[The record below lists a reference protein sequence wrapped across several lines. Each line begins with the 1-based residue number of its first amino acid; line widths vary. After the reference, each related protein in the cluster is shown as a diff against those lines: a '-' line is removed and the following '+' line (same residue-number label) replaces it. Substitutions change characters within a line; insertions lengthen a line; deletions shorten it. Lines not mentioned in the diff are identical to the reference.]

1 MFPDRGNIATDK
13 LLQVVDQALY
23 AANLYHFTK

>member
-1 MFPDRGNIATDK
+1 MFPDRGKTTDK

>member
-1 MFPDRGNIATDK
+1 MFPDRGKTTDE
-13 LLQVVDQALY
+13 LLQVVAQALY

>member
-1 MFPDRGNIATDK
+1 MFPDPGKTTDE

>member
-1 MFPDRGNIATDK
+1 MFPDRGKTTGE